1 VSAVRQSARN
11 TAPIGLKKSRLAD
24 SRKLEL
30 ILGFS
35 RKLAKILSPDAK
47 TGIAGTI
54 AGALPLIRLDLKEE
68 IMTAVQS
75 FVAHRAGTMGAFAA
89 LLVSVAAAHAQP
101 VDTPSTEPAGRIN
114 LGHVDLPPATVEVDL
129 SREMF
134 SDLFGLGDAAVA
146 GIAESLLKS
155 ADGNKNAE
163 GTRLAAEQ
171 LAAARQIMQ
180 LASEVVREVRVRVYE
195 DLPEGSVDS
204 NSVMSHFDEQ
214 LSAGNWENVVRVRD
228 DNDSVRVSLL
238 RSDGA
243 IRGAF
248 IVVADGSDLVLAN
261 VVADVSP
268 ENVKKLTSAAA
279 RIGLEN
285 GLQQVIEAKLRELP
299 HRLPPPEASRAEE
312 APPRIR

>member
-1 VSAVRQSARN
+1 
-11 TAPIGLKKSRLAD
+11 
-24 SRKLEL
+24 L

-35 RKLAKILSPDAK
+35 SSPAKILAADAK
-47 TGIAGTI
+47 TGIAGI
-54 AGALPLIRLDLKEE
+54 VAGACPFRPSLKEE
-68 IMTAVQS
+68 IMIAVQS
-75 FVAHRAGTMGAFAA
+75 MVARRAGSMGALAA
-89 LLVSVAAAHAQP
+89 VLITVASARAQEAES
-101 VDTPSTEPAGRIN
+101 TPAEPAGRIK

-129 SREMF
+129 GREMF

-146 GIAESLLKS
+146 GLAETLMKS
-155 ADGNKNAE
+155 ADGNREAA

-195 DLPEGSVDS
+195 DLPEGTVDS

-228 DNDSVRVSLL
+228 DNESVRVSLL

-285 GLQQVIEAKLRELP
+285 GLQQVIEAKMRELP
-299 HRLPPPEASRAEE
+299 HRLPPPEGPRAES
-312 APPRIR
+312 APAVR